1 VLQISKH
8 SLFTFIHCKKIAK
21 QMRSEF
27 GANAQWRP
35 WGRARGAAALGAR
48 WEGAPKSDFSK
59 CLHFI
64 TRN

>member
-27 GANAQWRP
+27 GANSGGP
-35 WGRARGAAALGAR
+35 GVEKGA
-48 WEGAPKSDFSK
+48 WEGARCFSK